1 MYEKC
6 LNCPKIGTT
15 CEGPHFFSMTAPV
28 LLEWCKSRKKY
39 LRLSNE
45 KLAELSGVPKGT
57 IDRLLSGEHLDFK
70 FETIR
75 PLIKVLSGG
84 EWIEAPCPDEPN
96 NFVDEKIIHL
106 EEENEKLKKEIN
118 ELKEAHDEKL
128 NNYKEKLDIYKD
140 QLKWVRISSAILGVL
155 LAVCLVIITAALVV
169 DHFHS
174 NLGFFWVS

>member
-6 LNCPKIGTT
+6 LNCPKIGAT
-15 CEGPHFFSMTAPV
+15 CEGPHFFSMSAPA
-28 LLEWCKSRKKY
+28 LLEWCKSRKKF

-70 FETIR
+70 FESIR

-96 NFVDEKIIHL
+96 NFVDEKIVHL
-106 EEENEKLKKEIN
+106 EEENENLKKEISV
-118 ELKEAHDEKL
+118 
-128 NNYKEKLDIYKD
+128 YKEKTEIYKEE
-140 QLKWVRISSAILGVL
+140 LKWNRISSAILGVL
-155 LAVCLVIITAALVV
+155 LAGCLVLITVALVV

-174 NLGFFWVS
+174 DLGFFWVS

>member
-6 LNCPKIGTT
+6 LNCSKLGTT

-39 LRLSNE
+39 LHLSNE

-70 FETIR
+70 FESIR

-84 EWIEAPCPDEPN
+84 EWIEAPCPDEPA
-96 NFVDEKIIHL
+96 NFVDEKISKL
-106 EEENEKLKKEIN
+106 EEENAR
-118 ELKEAHDEKL
+118 LKEHLADEKEKAAFF
-128 NNYKEKLDIYKD
+128 KEQYAFRGKAIVTLTTF
-140 QLKWVRISSAILGVL
+140 LGISILL
-155 LAVCLVIITAALVV
+155 IFAALII
-169 DHFHS
+169 DLMNHD
-174 NLGFFWVS
+174 LGFFWRA